1 MNDRERYLETLLFG
15 KPDRIPF
22 SPGGPRESTLKAWH
36 EQGLPEGANWL
47 HYVMER
53 IGLEPPSHGP
63 RPGVWIRHTMIPEFE
78 EKVLEEKENSLIVQ
92 DWKGNICE
100 ISKRYDV
107 SYLRYAKDFV
117 TRRWIKC
124 PVESWADWE
133 AMQARY
139 DPDDPARVPENLP
152 ELARQLKDRDYP
164 IGIGLHGPFWQLRE
178 WLGFEGLCMLFLDDP
193 ALVKDMVRFWTDYI
207 SRLLLRVLPYVA
219 VDYVHISEDMA
230 YKEKPMI
237 SPEMTREFLQPCY
250 LRWHELLQEY
260 GVPLFDV
267 DSDGYVGTL
276 IPVWIESGINVCD
289 PMEVAAGNDIQV
301 YRRQFGTQMAF
312 QGGVDKRAIAKGG
325 AALRAEMERIA
336 PVVKSGGYIPG
347 CDHGVPPDISLAN
360 FIEYCDLLAQLTG
373 WK

>member
-15 KPDRIPF
+15 TPDRIPF
-22 SPGGPRESTLKAWH
+22 SPGGPRESTLKAWR

-47 HYVMER
+47 HYVMEQ
-53 IGLEPPSHGP
+53 IGLEPPPHGP

-100 ISKRYDV
+100 ISKRFDV
-107 SYLRYAKDFV
+107 TYLRYAKDFV

-152 ELARQLKDRDYP
+152 ELAVQLKDRDYP
-164 IGIGLHGPFWQLRE
+164 VGVGIHGPFWQLRE

-207 SRLLLRVLPYVA
+207 SRLLLRLLPYVTL
-219 VDYVHISEDMA
+219 DYVHISEDMA

-237 SPEMTREFLQPCY
+237 SPEMAREFLQPCY
-250 LRWHELLQEY
+250 LQWNELLKEY
-260 GVPLFDV
+260 GVPIFDV
-267 DSDGYVGTL
+267 DSDGYVGSL

-289 PMEVAAGNDIQV
+289 PMEVAAGNDIQA
-301 YRRQFGTQMAF
+301 YRQEFGRQMAF

-325 AALRAEMERIA
+325 EALRTEMERIA

-360 FIEYCDLLAQLTG
+360 FIEYSDLLARLTG